1 MDIELAR
8 TFLKVVEVGSFFK
21 AAEQLFVTQAAV
33 SRRIKILEA
42 DLGCTLFVRN
52 KAGAVLTAPG
62 RRFSKYAARLVHTLE
77 QARHE
82 VGVSEPYNRY
92 LAVGGRLGLWQGFLL
107 RWISIMH
114 ENSPDVVLRAQIGF
128 ESDLTQQLID
138 GSIDI
143 GVMYTPQS
151 RPGFMVEQ
159 LFEDELVLVTTDESG
174 GVSASSYIQVEWG
187 PEFLS
192 RNRLTQ
198 PQFSNPAIIAGVG
211 WLGLHHMLANG
222 GSTYLPER
230 LARPYLQSG
239 RLYRAIDSQVFKIP
253 AYMVYPI
260 DHDRKLFDAAKSAIY
275 QAIAE
280 IDFSSRTI

>member
-1 MDIELAR
+1 
-8 TFLKVVEVGSFFK
+8 
-21 AAEQLFVTQAAV
+21 
-33 SRRIKILEA
+33 
-42 DLGCTLFVRN
+42 
-52 KAGAVLTAPG
+52 
-62 RRFSKYAARLVHTLE
+62 
-77 QARHE
+77 
-82 VGVSEPYNRY
+82 
-92 LAVGGRLGLWQGFLL
+92 
-107 RWISIMH
+107 
-114 ENSPDVVLRAQIGF
+114 
-128 ESDLTQQLID
+128 
-138 GSIDI
+138 
-143 GVMYTPQS
+143 MYTPQS
-151 RPGFMVEQ
+151 RPGFTVEQ
-159 LFEDELVLVTTDESG
+159 LFEDELVLVTTDDSG
-174 GVSASSYIQVEWG
+174 GVSPGSYIQVEWG

-211 WLGLHHMLANG
+211 WLGLHHMLATG

-239 RLYRAIDSQVFKIP
+239 RLYRAIDSQVFKLP